1 MNKTT
6 GTAVAGETK
15 KDYIKT
21 GQSILCKAKNGA
33 NPGFTRNRENEQS

>member
-21 GQSILCKAKNGA
+21 GRYILCKAEKRRKSGVY
-33 NPGFTRNRENEQS
+33 TESRK